1 MRRISRIDLT
11 KSAFQRT
18 LCSNPLNSEFDHYAV
33 FELPAPES
41 SISDQDAYFYIENR
55 LQNFQADRITFILAP
70 KLWSQVPISL

>member
-1 MRRISRIDLT
+1 MPQGVLRTAKKPHFVATSLVRRISRIDLT

-55 LQNFQADRITFILAP
+55 L
-70 KLWSQVPISL
+70 